1 MLDRTTGRVLRR
13 FHLGARHAADVLG
26 VAATEVTEQIKQS
39 IHMSDASVSSES
51 IEFRL
56 VRPLVKGIEVK
67 TPYGIGTILRLK
79 GFEGV
84 AGFSLVVQLDSWVLA
99 GGQKPM
105 LYCDADEVIAV
116 NESYGSLESN
126 NCRILHK
133 SMQRTTMTETFFGGD
148 DNFLEDDEGRGQDEK
163 DRSARPKRA
172 CRSIQNDREGNLII
186 KEFHV
191 ALHYYLQTNDES
203 PICRWQNDGC
213 EFLIYKEDILSSNVR
228 TLMGIHGTI
237 REKKRLKQWL
247 LKEMFDNGFIR
258 TRYVF
263 VILVCTFYILCYGAS

>member
-1 MLDRTTGRVLRR
+1 MLHRTTGSVLRR

-116 NESYGSLESN
+116 NESYGQLSEESRRRTTGEKQSILIDSKSFIGDDSTANGAEGQELSKDGSRSIDLPYEVSN
-126 NCRILHK
+126 NEVIPK
-133 SMQRTTMTETFFGGD
+133 AMSGGD
-148 DNFLEDDEGRGQDEK
+148 RIAEK
-163 DRSARPKRA
+163 TKISSEVVT
-172 CRSIQNDREGNLII
+172 SIML
-186 KEFHV
+186 
-191 ALHYYLQTNDES
+191 
-203 PICRWQNDGC
+203 
-213 EFLIYKEDILSSNVR
+213 
-228 TLMGIHGTI
+228 
-237 REKKRLKQWL
+237 
-247 LKEMFDNGFIR
+247 
-258 TRYVF
+258 
-263 VILVCTFYILCYGAS
+263 